1 MRDVQ
6 VAAFDLDWCVIGT
19 ASGKV
24 FPKDLHDWKFLFPEV
39 PGRLKQLHKEGY
51 KVLLCFCMVVN
62 DLPIRICIS
71 FRNINQA
78 KNLRLS
84 SYRINLGSNEAK

>member
-1 MRDVQ
+1 MQ

-39 PGRLKQLHKEGY
+39 PGRLKQLNKDGY
-51 KVLLCFCMVVN
+51 KVAALIYIDSYALK
-62 DLPIRICIS
+62 S
-71 FRNINQA
+71 FRT
-78 KNLRLS
+78 S
-84 SYRINLGSNEAK
+84 EFS